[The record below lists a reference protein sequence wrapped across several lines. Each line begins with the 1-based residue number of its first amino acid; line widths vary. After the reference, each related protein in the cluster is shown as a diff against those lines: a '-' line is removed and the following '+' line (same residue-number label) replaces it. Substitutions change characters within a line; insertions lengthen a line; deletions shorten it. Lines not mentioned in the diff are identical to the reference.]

1 MYLKEEKLTELI
13 SNLKEKEI
21 FIKGEIISST
31 DIHDVLQ
38 VNKEKETD
46 FFKPGQK
53 YEDFNEQLAIFSKI
67 GDIISYTTLKGNPR
81 QA

>member
-46 FFKPGQK
+46 FLNLVK
-53 YEDFNEQLAIFSKI
+53 NMKI
-67 GDIISYTTLKGNPR
+67 LMNSWRFLVR
-81 QA
+81 